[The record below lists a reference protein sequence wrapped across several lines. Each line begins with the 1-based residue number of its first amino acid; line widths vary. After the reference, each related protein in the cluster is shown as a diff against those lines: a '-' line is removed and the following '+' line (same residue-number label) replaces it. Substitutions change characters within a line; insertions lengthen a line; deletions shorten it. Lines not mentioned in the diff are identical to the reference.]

1 MVRAVFKGEEASLSS
16 PAKTSSS
23 VTPLDKNPLDGLAGI
38 LAGDLVSV
46 NALILEKMQ
55 SDVPMIPQ
63 LAGYLIAAGGK
74 RIRPLMTLACAG
86 LFSYQGAR
94 HHALA
99 ACVEFIHTATLLHDD
114 VVDDSDQ
121 RRGRASA
128 NAVFG
133 NEAAVLVGDFLF
145 SRAFELMVADGS
157 LDVLRIL
164 SKASATI
171 AEGEVLQL
179 SNNGNLDIRE
189 EAYLKIITAK
199 TAVLF
204 AAACEVGGVVAGRSQ
219 AECRALY
226 DYGLNLGIAFQM
238 ADDILDYGV
247 SGQGLG
253 KTVGDDFRE
262 GKMTLPVVMALAQA
276 TAEERRF
283 WEQCF
288 VTRQA
293 DENGLIKA
301 QAILK
306 KHNLINE
313 GLEKARHYGHLG
325 HQALAGLSIPKKNP
339 LLPMLDDLIG
349 FSIERA
355 G

>member
-1 MVRAVFKGEEASLSS
+1 MVKPAFKGIGAPLSS
-16 PAKTSSS
+16 LAKIQQPSG
-23 VTPLDKNPLDGLAGI
+23 KNPLDGLALV
-38 LAGDLVSV
+38 LAEDLASV
-46 NALILEKMQ
+46 NALILEKMH

-86 LFSYQGAR
+86 LFGYQGNR

-145 SRAFELMVADGS
+145 SRSFELMVADGS

-179 SNNGNLDIRE
+179 SNNCNLDIRE
-189 EAYLKIITAK
+189 EDYLRVITSK

-204 AAACEVGGVVAGRSQ
+204 AAACEVGGVVAGRSE
-219 AECRALY
+219 AERRALY

-238 ADDILDYGV
+238 ADDILDYGL
-247 SGQGLG
+247 SGQSLG

-262 GKMTLPVVMALAQA
+262 GKMTLPVVMALQRA
-276 TAEERRF
+276 TPDERQF
-283 WEQCF
+283 WEQYF
-288 VTRQA
+288 VDRQQA
-293 DENGLIKA
+293 DENGLVKA
-301 QAILK
+301 QSILT
-306 KHNLINE
+306 KHNLIAQ
-313 GLEKARHYGHLG
+313 GLEKARQYGQLA
-325 HQALAGLSIPKKNP
+325 HQALAALPVPKTP
-339 LLPMLDDLIG
+339 LLQMLDDLIG
-349 FSIERA
+349 FSIDRA
-355 G
+355 H